1 MTNTFFFNKY
11 LNPHFYLYHHC
22 TKDETLTNHLL
33 FPSFL
38 ERLEQTE
45 LGLSPPQRL
54 PLGIPI
60 KIAIIE
66 KIESAPR
73 TMGRGKRRE
82 PLFSHPPSCRAPA
95 RCLFLSPQLPHNT
108 KRPLRRRLR
117 WTGIHFWHKWDGRLG
132 KQKGALL
139 QLGEMTYLYH
149 CNCSVLAIIR
159 NNAHGL
165 YAFQFNSIQF
175 NFIIHTL

>member
-1 MTNTFFFNKY
+1 MIKFFIFQIFMTTHFFSKY
-11 LNPHFYLYHHC
+11 LNPHFYLYHHR

-38 ERLEQTE
+38 ERFEQTE

-66 KIESAPR
+66 KIERAPR

-82 PLFSHPPSCRAPA
+82 PLFFHSPSHRAPRA
-95 RCLFLSPQLPHNT
+95 VFFFLLSFPTTQRGLCAGDWEELGYISGMAGLLKVRWKTWKT
-108 KRPLRRRLR
+108 KRRFVA
-117 WTGIHFWHKWDGRLG
+117 T
-132 KQKGALL
+132 A
-139 QLGEMTYLYH
+139 
-149 CNCSVLAIIR
+149 R
-159 NNAHGL
+159 NDL
-165 YAFQFNSIQF
+165 S
-175 NFIIHTL
+175 TSL

>member
-1 MTNTFFFNKY
+1 MIKFFIFQIFMTTHFFSKY
-11 LNPHFYLYHHC
+11 LNPHFYLYHHR

-66 KIESAPR
+66 KIERAPR

-82 PLFSHPPSCRAPA
+82 PLFFHSPSHRAPRA
-95 RCLFLSPQLPHNT
+95 VFFFLLSFPTTQ
-108 KRPLRRRLR
+108 R
-117 WTGIHFWHKWDGRLG
+117 
-132 KQKGALL
+132 
-139 QLGEMTYLYH
+139 
-149 CNCSVLAIIR
+149 
-159 NNAHGL
+159 GL
-165 YAFQFNSIQF
+165 YAGDWEELGYISGMAGLLKVRWKTWKTKRRFVATARNDLS
-175 NFIIHTL
+175 TSL

>member
-1 MTNTFFFNKY
+1 MITFFIFQIFMTNTFFFNKY

-82 PLFSHPPSCRAPA
+82 PLFSHPPSRRAPRA
-95 RCLFLSPQLPHNT
+95 VFFFLPSFPTTQ
-108 KRPLRRRLR
+108 R
-117 WTGIHFWHKWDGRLG
+117 
-132 KQKGALL
+132 
-139 QLGEMTYLYH
+139 
-149 CNCSVLAIIR
+149 
-159 NNAHGL
+159 GL
-165 YAFQFNSIQF
+165 YAGDWDELGYISGISEMEDLENKKELCCNLEKWLIYIVVTAAF
-175 NFIIHTL
+175 

>member
-1 MTNTFFFNKY
+1 MTTHFFSKY
-11 LNPHFYLYHHC
+11 LNPHFYLYHHR

-66 KIESAPR
+66 KIERAPR

-82 PLFSHPPSCRAPA
+82 PLFSHSPSHRAPRA
-95 RCLFLSPQLPHNT
+95 VFFFLPSFPTTQRDLYAGDWEE
-108 KRPLRRRLR
+108 LGCIS
-117 WTGIHFWHKWDGRLG
+117 GISEMEDLEIKKELCRNWEKWLI
-132 KQKGALL
+132 
-139 QLGEMTYLYH
+139 Y
-149 CNCSVLAIIR
+149 IIVT
-159 NNAHGL
+159 ATF

-175 NFIIHTL
+175 CSIFIIHTL

>member
-1 MTNTFFFNKY
+1 MTTHFFSKY
-11 LNPHFYLYHHC
+11 LNPHFYLYHHR

-66 KIESAPR
+66 KIERAPR

-82 PLFSHPPSCRAPA
+82 PLFFHSPSHRAP
-95 RCLFLSPQLPHNT
+95 
-108 KRPLRRRLR
+108 RRRLR
-117 WTGIHFWHKWDGRLG
+117 GTGIYFWHGWIAKSEMEDLENKKALCRNCEKWLIYIIVTSTFYRS
-132 KQKGALL
+132 
-139 QLGEMTYLYH
+139 Y
-149 CNCSVLAIIR
+149 AITLMVSIC
-159 NNAHGL
+159 
-165 YAFQFNSIQF
+165 FSIQF
-175 NFIIHTL
+175 YFIIHTLYDIYIIYSKVGIH